1 MIEVIKKDKHPHLY
15 AIKIAVYSRL
25 FPSFIKS
32 GIKIPSITPN
42 KKKGSLKA
50 FYLSAFSNGNAGDTL
65 LPTVLKDLIGN
76 ALGIKKWT
84 CEHVHKLV
92 TLDDVAKYNKND
104 MIIIGGGGL
113 FLKDTNPNQNS
124 GWQWNCSI
132 EMLTKIQ
139 KPLIAFAI
147 GYNRFREQED
157 FDPIFYKHINAFV
170 KKAAFVGLRNHGSI
184 RAVKK
189 YLNEP
194 ALKEKI
200 VFQPCM
206 TTLISYIYPNLINYR
221 KKKDIIAF
229 NCAFDRK
236 ELRSLRDSSLCSIAK
251 VAKELSK
258 IAKIRY
264 YSHMESDNIALD
276 YFNKF
281 NVDYELFELKK
292 AKQII
297 QAYAEPSLVIGMRGH
312 SQLIPFGC
320 NTPILSIISHD
331 KMAWFLEDIN
341 HTELGVDIL
350 NPDFETILNEKA
362 IYVYRNKEKYIEEL
376 SIEQNNLWATTQ
388 ANLKQ
393 IQSLVGND
401 ERT

>member
-42 KKKGSLKA
+42 KKKGSLNA

-65 LPTVLKDLIGN
+65 LPTVLKDLIGST
-76 ALGIKKWT
+76 LGIKKWT
-84 CEHVHKLV
+84 CERVHKPV

-147 GYNRFREQED
+147 GYNRFRGQED
-157 FDPIFYKHINAFV
+157 FEPIFYEHIKAFV

-184 RAVKK
+184 RAVKN
-189 YLNEP
+189 YLNES

-206 TTLISYIYPNLINYR
+206 TTLISYIYPNLFNYR
-221 KKKDIIAF
+221 KKKDTIAF

-236 ELRSLRDSSLCSIAK
+236 ELRSLKESSL
-251 VAKELSK
+251 
-258 IAKIRY
+258 
-264 YSHMESDNIALD
+264 
-276 YFNKF
+276 
-281 NVDYELFELKK
+281 
-292 AKQII
+292 
-297 QAYAEPSLVIGMRGH
+297 
-312 SQLIPFGC
+312 
-320 NTPILSIISHD
+320 
-331 KMAWFLEDIN
+331 
-341 HTELGVDIL
+341 
-350 NPDFETILNEKA
+350 
-362 IYVYRNKEKYIEEL
+362 
-376 SIEQNNLWATTQ
+376 
-388 ANLKQ
+388 
-393 IQSLVGND
+393 
-401 ERT
+401 